1 MNCDVDV
8 LIVGGGLVGA
18 SLACALGQAGVRTRV
33 VEALPLSEAQPGGY
47 DERSIA
53 LAQGSQRIFA
63 GLGLWPALAP
73 EVCPIHTIHVSDR
86 GHFGF
91 TRLRREQEG
100 VPALGYVATGGVLA
114 RVLQQGLQPLDSV
127 EVLAPARLHDFSVD
141 AAGVHAQ
148 IEHDGDVQRCTARL
162 LVAAD
167 GAQSPIR
174 ERLGIR
180 TRSRDYAQTAI
191 IANVSTDRPHA
202 GVAYERFTDSG
213 PLALLPMTEARSALV
228 WTVHAPQVDE
238 VMALDD
244 GAFMERLQERF
255 GYRLGRFTRVG
266 RRHAF
271 ALQLVQAE
279 ESVRPRL
286 ALIGN
291 AAHTLHPIAG
301 QGFNLG
307 LRDVAALVDV
317 LLEARREGRDFGAP
331 QVLRRYAD
339 WRQADQRRV
348 VLFTDS
354 MVRLFG
360 QTLPPVAWLRDAGML
375 ALDVCPPAK
384 RWFGRMTMGR
394 AGRLPRLA
402 RGLGV
407 QAGDT

>member
-1 MNCDVDV
+1 MQGETDV

-18 SLACALGQAGVRTRV
+18 SLACALGQAGVRTCV
-33 VEALPLSEAQPGGY
+33 VEMSPLDSGGQAGY

-63 GLGLWPALAP
+63 GLGLWTALEPDA
-73 EVCPIHTIHVSDR
+73 CPIHTIHVSDR

-100 VPALGYVATGGVLA
+100 VAALGYVATA
-114 RVLQQGLQPLDSV
+114 RVLGKVLAQGLQRLDNV
-127 EVLAPARLHDFSVD
+127 EVLAPAQLGAFSVD
-141 AAGVHAQ
+141 ADGISADIDHHGVT
-148 IEHDGDVQRCTARL
+148 QRCTAAL
-162 LVAAD
+162 LIAAD
-167 GAQSPIR
+167 GARSGIR
-174 ERLGIR
+174 ERLGIQ
-180 TRSRDYAQTAI
+180 TTCRDYEQTAI
-191 IANVSTDRPHA
+191 IANVSTDKPHNT
-202 GVAYERFTDSG
+202 VAYERFTASG
-213 PLALLPMTEARSALV
+213 PLALLPMNEGRSSLV
-228 WTVHAPQVDE
+228 WTVRADQGEE

-244 GAFMERLQERF
+244 AEFLERLQERF

-266 RRHAF
+266 RRNAF
-271 ALQLVQAE
+271 PLQLLQAA

-291 AAHTLHPIAG
+291 AVHTLHPVAG

-307 LRDVAALVDV
+307 LRDVAALAEVILD
-317 LLEARREGRDFGAP
+317 ARRRGQDIGAAG
-331 QVLRRYAD
+331 VLQAYAR
-339 WRQADQRRV
+339 WRQGDQRRV
-348 VLFTDS
+348 TLFTDS

-360 QTLPPVAWLRDAGML
+360 QSLPPVAWLRDAGML

-402 RGLGV
+402 RGLSPV
-407 QAGDT
+407 DD

>member
-1 MNCDVDV
+1 MTRDTDV

-18 SLACALGQAGVRTRV
+18 SLACALGQAGLRV
-33 VEALPLSEAQPGGY
+33 CVIEAFPLASDQQPGY

-53 LAQGSQRIFA
+53 LAQGSRRIFA
-63 GLGLWPALAP
+63 GLGLWSALEP
-73 EVCPIHTIHVSDR
+73 EACPIRTIHVSDR

-91 TRLRREQEG
+91 TRLRADQEG
-100 VPALGYVATGGVLA
+100 VPALGYVATGGVLGA
-114 RVLQQGLQPLDSV
+114 VLQQGLQQLDTV
-127 EVLAPARLHDFSVD
+127 ELIAPAQLKAFHVEAD
-141 AAGVHAQ
+141 GVQAD
-148 IEHDGDVQRCTARL
+148 IEHNGETTRCTAGL

-167 GAQSPIR
+167 GAQSSIR
-174 ERLGIR
+174 EQLGIHT
-180 TRSRDYAQTAI
+180 TRRDYRQTAI
-191 IANVSTDRPHA
+191 IANVSTDRPHDN
-202 GVAYERFTDSG
+202 VAYERFTDSG
-213 PLALLPMTEARSALV
+213 PLALLPMTGARSALV
-228 WTVHAPQVDE
+228 WTVHEQQCEE
-238 VMALDD
+238 VMALEDEV
-244 GAFMERLQERF
+244 FLERLQARF

-266 RRHAF
+266 KRNAF
-271 ALQLVQAE
+271 PLQLLQAD

-317 LLEARREGRDFGAP
+317 VLEAQRDGRDFGELA
-331 QVLRRYAD
+331 VLRRYAD

-348 VLFTDS
+348 ALFTDS

-360 QTLPPVAWLRDAGML
+360 QPLPPVAWLRDAGML

-402 RGLGV
+402 RGLAV
-407 QAGDT
+407 K

>member
-1 MNCDVDV
+1 MQAEFDV
-8 LIVGGGLVGA
+8 LIIGGGLVGA
-18 SLACALGQAGVRTRV
+18 SLACALGQAGVRTCV
-33 VEALPLSEAQPGGY
+33 VEASPLGGDQQSGY

-63 GLGLWPALAP
+63 GLGLWSALQP
-73 EVCPIHTIHVSDR
+73 QVCPIHTIHVSDR
-86 GHFGF
+86 GHYGF

-100 VPALGYVATGGVLA
+100 VAALGYVATA
-114 RVLQQGLQPLDSV
+114 RVLGKVLVEGLQRLDKV
-127 EVLAPARLHDFSVD
+127 RVLAPAQLTAFHID
-141 AAGVHAQ
+141 ADTVQADIEYQGETLRCSAG
-148 IEHDGDVQRCTARL
+148 L

-167 GAQSPIR
+167 GAQSGVR
-174 ERLGIR
+174 RQLGIET
-180 TRSRDYAQTAI
+180 TRRDYEQTAV
-191 IANVSTDRPHA
+191 IANVSTDKPHNN
-202 GVAYERFTDSG
+202 VAFERFTDSG
-213 PLALLPMTEARSALV
+213 PLALLPMTGARSALV
-228 WTVHAPQVDE
+228 WTVRADQSEE

-244 GAFMERLQERF
+244 AAFLERLQQRF

-266 RRHAF
+266 SRNAF
-271 ALQLVQAE
+271 PLQLLQAR

-291 AAHTLHPIAG
+291 AVHTLHPIAG

-317 LLEARREGRDFGAP
+317 ILDARRGGQDTGSLA
-331 QVLRRYAD
+331 VLQRYAD

-348 VLFTDS
+348 ALFTDS

-360 QTLPPVAWLRDAGML
+360 QSLPPVAWLRDAGML
-375 ALDVCPPAK
+375 ALDACPPAK

-402 RGLGV
+402 RGLGI
-407 QAGDT
+407 ADE